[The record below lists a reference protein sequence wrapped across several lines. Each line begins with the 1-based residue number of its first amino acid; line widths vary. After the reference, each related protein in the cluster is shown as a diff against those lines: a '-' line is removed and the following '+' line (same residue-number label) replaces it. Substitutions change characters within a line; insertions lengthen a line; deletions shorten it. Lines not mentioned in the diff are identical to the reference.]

1 MKNDNI
7 KIDSIKFQ
15 NMEKAFKA
23 NVLNNALPILEKT
36 SLRIAETLSRLTP
49 NPRKSRSIPTKNY
62 NRPVYDLLE
71 ILRKKRK
78 NQSMDKTQAWIAKHE
93 NLIIEHL
100 KKRQRFLIIRDV
112 KRKMGRKYWFFTNA
126 RVANSKS
133 GYRRIMYRGLMKAMY
148 GLELLKRGLTSTM
161 FNKLFSNSPKLKE
174 ISNLNEI
181 IQSKTVNSV
190 AVKNINKTL
199 SSSLVKANF
208 AVENKMAK
216 KILNKEINN
225 YLKTYFNKIKGSK

>member
-1 MKNDNI
+1 MINNNI
-7 KIDSIKFQ
+7 KIDSKNFQ
-15 NMEKAFKA
+15 NMGKAFKT
-23 NVLNNALPILEKT
+23 NMLNNALPILEKT

-49 NPRKSRSIPTKNY
+49 NPRKSRSIPAKNY

-78 NQSMDKTQAWIAKHE
+78 KQSMNKAQAWLAKHE

-112 KRKMGRKYWFFTNA
+112 KRKMGRKYWFFTNE

-133 GYRRIMYRGLMKAMY
+133 GYRRIIYRGLMKAMY

-161 FNKLFSNSPKLKE
+161 FSRLFSNSPKLKE

-181 IQSKTVNSV
+181 VETKTADSV
-190 AVKNINKTL
+190 TMKNINKTI
-199 SSSLVKANF
+199 SASLVKSNF
-208 AVENKMAK
+208 AVQNKMAK
-216 KILNKEINN
+216 KVLDKEIDN
-225 YLKTYFNKIKGSK
+225 YIQKYFNKIKGRK